1 MQDHLHCKFAHTTAN
16 IASTQLWLLPFGDTC
31 LKFTFMCTVFHRI
44 FYRPGREA
52 FTDKSVHVA
61 LLFLPLLIWQAC
73 SSMYNSLFHQ
83 QVAAS
88 DEENLIIS
96 WCFFYKACVNWKLLF
111 IKDRV
116 DIGILKS
123 ILYNCSS
130 NFIRLVFYL
139 TFPCFVY

>member
-1 MQDHLHCKFAHTTAN
+1 MQDHLHSLHMHT
-16 IASTQLWLLPFGDTC
+16 IAIATTQLWLLPFGDTC
-31 LKFTFMCTVFHRI
+31 LIYFICTVFHRI
-44 FYRPGREA
+44 FYRPSREVI
-52 FTDKSVHVA
+52 TDKSVHVA

-123 ILYNCSS
+123 ILYICSS
-130 NFIRLVFYL
+130 NFIRWVFYL